1 MPSFERFLMKFIHC
15 GDHLAQLSE
24 VGSIIAYCP
33 SEIGIITPDAFRSA
47 IPEVFVDRNVV
58 EECTP

>member
-1 MPSFERFLMKFIHC
+1 MKFIHC
-15 GDHLAQLSE
+15 GDHLALLSE

-33 SEIGIITPDAFRSA
+33 SEIGIITSDAFRSA
-47 IPEVFVDRNVV
+47 ILEVFVDRNVV